1 MKKKTFLVSSL
12 LTFIMMLVLAVPAFA
27 ETSSTSFSLKAG
39 DFRGCCNQYLKVN
52 SNGSVTVSVND
63 VRGSRYWDIQVI
75 VYNAFSGKEL
85 VANFSE
91 NDTRSKTFSGLKAG
105 EYNIRIEN
113 KSLSHLSGS
122 LGFSWTGDWGRWI
135 E

>member
-27 ETSSTSFSLKAG
+27 ETSSTAFTLKAG

-63 VRGSRYWDIQVI
+63 VKGARYWNIQVI
-75 VYNAFSGKEL
+75 VYNPFTDKEL
-85 VANFSE
+85 VANFS
-91 NDTRSKTFSGLKAG
+91 NDDTRSKTFSGLKAG

-113 KSLSHLSGS
+113 KTLNDLSGS
-122 LGFSWTGDWGRWI
+122 LGFSWTGTWGRWI